1 MELGVEWE
9 LDKINMNLRPEATD
23 KSEQE
28 EGGVVPAGRR
38 DGPEQRIDEHCDD
51 ESGPPAVNVAFI
63 PINLFTGQLNLS

>member
-1 MELGVEWE
+1 MESGVEWE
-9 LDKINMNLRPEATD
+9 LDKINMNLRPEATN

-51 ESGPPAVNVAFI
+51 ES
-63 PINLFTGQLNLS
+63 